1 MAMTKEGLVLENNNG
16 NLKIKVDRNSACGSC
31 AASGSCAE
39 RKSTVVEIF
48 SADNINEGDKVILE
62 SDADEI
68 NRISALV
75 YVIPLILVMIG
86 AVAPHYLLKN
96 SGYDINIISLVAVV
110 VMLALS
116 VLYIKN
122 LDKNAKKEKL
132 MKVKKIYN

>member
-39 RKSTVVEIF
+39 RKTTIVEIF

-96 SGYDINIISLVAVV
+96 SGYDTNIISLVAVV

-132 MKVKKIYN
+132 MKVRKINN

>member
-39 RKSTVVEIF
+39 RKTTIVEIF

-96 SGYDINIISLVAVV
+96 SGYDTNIISLVAVV

-122 LDKNAKKEKL
+122 LDKSAKKEKL
-132 MKVKKIYN
+132 MKVRKIYN

>member
-39 RKSTVVEIF
+39 RKTTIVEIF

-86 AVAPHYLLKN
+86 AVSPHYLLKN
-96 SGYDINIISLVAVV
+96 SGYDTNIISLVAVV

>member
-48 SADNINEGDKVILE
+48 SADNINKGDKVILE
-62 SDADEI
+62 SDANEI

-96 SGYDINIISLVAVV
+96 SGYDTNLISLVAVV

>member
-39 RKSTVVEIF
+39 RKTTIVEIF

>member
-39 RKSTVVEIF
+39 RKTTIVEIF

-96 SGYDINIISLVAVV
+96 SGYDTNIISLVAVV

-132 MKVKKIYN
+132 MKVKKIYK